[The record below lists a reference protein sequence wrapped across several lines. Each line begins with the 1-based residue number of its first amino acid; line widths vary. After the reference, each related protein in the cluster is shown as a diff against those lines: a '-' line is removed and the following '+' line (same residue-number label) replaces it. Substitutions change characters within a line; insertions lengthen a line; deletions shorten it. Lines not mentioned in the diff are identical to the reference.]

1 MEVAGEV
8 VGKQRGD
15 KVKPVAAIEGLE
27 GGWSELSMASS
38 TQTTRWPL
46 WLVTWSCWP
55 VTSLCELQ
63 HGMSENLWCSLW
75 RLGMAVLARVAVLNE
90 DKDGAEPMGAW
101 YAEVV
106 QIGMRSRGSTRR
118 PRGARRGKAGV
129 VRRAQ
134 ARCGMRTEMAR
145 VRGGAP

>member
-15 KVKPVAAIEGLE
+15 KVKPVAATEGLE

-75 RLGMAVLARVAVLNE
+75 RLGMAVLARVACSMRIRMEQNPW
-90 DKDGAEPMGAW
+90 AH
-101 YAEVV
+101 
-106 QIGMRSRGSTRR
+106 GMRRWCRSACEAE
-118 PRGARRGKAGV
+118 ARRGGRVAHDG
-129 VRRAQ
+129 
-134 ARCGMRTEMAR
+134 ARPELCGELRP
-145 VRGGAP
+145 GAA